1 MRGKTAWVWNG
12 RIFIDKYIF
21 MRYKQNM
28 MDKLEQAETL
38 VSRLDIQLSRNASQE
53 QIFETLEALKE
64 QLDSAKEMVSI
75 ESDDFEQQF
84 ADR

>member
-1 MRGKTAWVWNG
+1 MG
-12 RIFIDKYIF
+12 
-21 MRYKQNM
+21 
-28 MDKLEQAETL
+28 KLEQAEAL
-38 VSRLDIQLSRNASQE
+38 VSRLNIQLSRGASQE
-53 QIFETLEALKE
+53 QVFETLEVLKE

>member
-1 MRGKTAWVWNG
+1 
-12 RIFIDKYIF
+12 

-53 QIFETLEALKE
+53 QVFETLEALKE
-64 QLDSAKEMVSI
+64 QLNSAKEMVSI

>member
-1 MRGKTAWVWNG
+1 
-12 RIFIDKYIF
+12 

-38 VSRLDIQLSRNASQE
+38 ISRLDIQLSRNASQE
-53 QIFETLEALKE
+53 QIFETLEILKE
-64 QLDSAKEMVSI
+64 QLNNAKEMVSI

>member
-1 MRGKTAWVWNG
+1 
-12 RIFIDKYIF
+12 

-28 MDKLEQAETL
+28 MGKLEQAEAL
-38 VSRLDIQLSRNASQE
+38 VSRLNIQLSRGASQE
-53 QIFETLEALKE
+53 QVFETLEVLKE

>member
-1 MRGKTAWVWNG
+1 
-12 RIFIDKYIF
+12 

-28 MDKLEQAETL
+28 MGKLEQAEAL

>member
-1 MRGKTAWVWNG
+1 
-12 RIFIDKYIF
+12 
-21 MRYKQNM
+21 

-38 VSRLDIQLSRNASQE
+38 ISRLDIQLSRNASQE
-53 QIFETLEALKE
+53 QIFETLEILKE
-64 QLDSAKEMVSI
+64 QLNNAKEMVSI

>member
-1 MRGKTAWVWNG
+1 
-12 RIFIDKYIF
+12 

-53 QIFETLEALKE
+53 QIFETLEILKE
-64 QLDSAKEMVSI
+64 QLNNAKEMVSI

>member
-1 MRGKTAWVWNG
+1 
-12 RIFIDKYIF
+12 
-21 MRYKQNM
+21 

-53 QIFETLEALKE
+53 QIFETLEILKE
-64 QLDSAKEMVSI
+64 QLNNAKEMVSI

>member
-1 MRGKTAWVWNG
+1 
-12 RIFIDKYIF
+12 

-28 MDKLEQAETL
+28 MDKLEQAEAL

-53 QIFETLEALKE
+53 QIFETLEILKE
-64 QLDSAKEMVSI
+64 QLNNAKEMVSI

>member
-1 MRGKTAWVWNG
+1 
-12 RIFIDKYIF
+12 
-21 MRYKQNM
+21 